1 MRILFGTS
9 HPKHVYI
16 FKNVI
21 INLMERG
28 HEVKVVAVKKEI
40 TEYLLK
46 KFDLPYTVIGK
57 NQPKLYRKLAALPKW
72 EYSTFKIAREFKPDI
87 FIGRAL
93 PHLAHVSAI
102 FRRPFILFEDTE
114 HATKVQKI
122 CLPFANVVLTPDCYK
137 RSFKGKHIRFKGYYE
152 HAYLHPKYFKPD
164 PSVLDDLGLS
174 KDDKF
179 VVIRFVSW
187 SAVHDIGQRG
197 VGLKMKRA
205 YVSKLEKYGKIF
217 IFSEGEME
225 KEFEKYKVRI
235 LPEKFHSL
243 LYYAQLYIGEGGST
257 ATEAAILGT
266 PSIHVSST
274 AKYCGNFE
282 DLHKN
287 YKLIYTFSDDR
298 QALEKAIEILE
309 DPDSKGK
316 WRQRREKMLKEKID
330 VTAFITDF
338 IENFPESF
346 YKLKEKGLEDKCS
359 QGF

>member
-1 MRILFGTS
+1 MRILFEIG
-9 HPKHVYI
+9 HPAHVHF
-16 FKNVI
+16 FKNTI
-21 INLMERG
+21 WNLENRG
-28 HEVKVVAVKKEI
+28 HEILIVARDRDVVLNLLDVYKL
-40 TEYLLK
+40 EYKIIGRNYKGVINKAFGMIRADYALLK
-46 KFDLPYTVIGK
+46 IVRIF
-57 NQPKLYRKLAALPKW
+57 R
-72 EYSTFKIAREFKPDI
+72 PDI
-87 FIGRAL
+87 FVGRGSPYLSHISKLIGKPYIAF
-93 PHLAHVSAI
+93 V
-102 FRRPFILFEDTE
+102 DTE
-114 HATKVQKI
+114 HANLVAILT
-122 CLPFANVVLTPDCYK
+122 LPFADVICTPSCYK
-137 RSFKGKHIRFKGYYE
+137 RKLNPKKHVQFNGYKE
-152 HAYLHPKYFKPD
+152 LAYLHPKYFKPD
-164 PSVLDDLGLS
+164 PNVLDDLGLS

-179 VVIRFVSW
+179 IIMRFVSW
-187 SAVHDIGQRG
+187 SAVHDIGQYGISSRKD
-197 VGLKMKRA
+197 L
-205 YVSKLEKYGKIF
+205 VSKLEKYGQVLIS
-217 IFSEGEME
+217 SEGKIE
-225 KEFEKYKVRI
+225 KELEKYKLKVS
-235 LPEKFHSL
+235 PEKFHSL

-309 DPDSKGK
+309 NHNSKRK

-346 YKLKEKGLEDKCS
+346 YELREKELEDKCS